1 MPCMAQSITPMPSAQ
16 DDKYLISV
24 AKTEYREAYNTGDVD
39 RLLAVFA
46 PQYVDWSEDEPSF
59 YSTEAPRA
67 LRLRATELFKRYH
80 VELTIMMVTIVVM
93 GDIAFDRGWHKVRL
107 RDKESG
113 EEKFTTYRYLETW
126 AKQNGTW
133 KITLTISNK
142 EQPPRLLPEE
152 A

>member
-1 MPCMAQSITPMPSAQ
+1 MAQSTPPISIAQ

-67 LRLRATELFKRYH
+67 LRLRATDLFTRYH
-80 VELTIMMVTIVVM
+80 VELTVMMVVIVVM
-93 GDIAFDRGWHKVRL
+93 GDFAFDRGWHKMRL
-107 RDKESG
+107 RDKQSG
-113 EEKFTTYRYLETW
+113 EITFTNYRYFETW
-126 AKQNGTW
+126 AKQNGAW
-133 KITLTISNK
+133 KINLIISNK
-142 EQPPRLLPEE
+142 EQAPRLLPDEG
-152 A
+152 